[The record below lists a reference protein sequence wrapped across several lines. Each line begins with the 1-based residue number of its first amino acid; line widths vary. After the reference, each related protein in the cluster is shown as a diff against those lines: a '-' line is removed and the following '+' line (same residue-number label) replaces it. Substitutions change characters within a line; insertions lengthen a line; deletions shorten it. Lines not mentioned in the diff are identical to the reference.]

1 MRLPVLTLALL
12 ALFATGASALTDNG
26 DGTVSAPNG
35 LVWQK
40 AEGGRFAWQAA
51 LTYCEA
57 LSLGGKN
64 DWRLPNV
71 KELES
76 VVDVTKKRPNI
87 DKAFFPDALPADYWT
102 STSSAAEP
110 AKAWIVFFNGAY
122 NDFFDKG
129 QEMQVRCVRGGVR

>member
-1 MRLPVLTLALL
+1 MRLPMLCLSILIFAAGGALA
-12 ALFATGASALTDNG
+12 FTDNG
-26 DGTVSAPNG
+26 DGTVLAGNG

-40 AEGGRFAWQAA
+40 GEGGRMNWQSA

-76 VVDVTKKRPNI
+76 VVDLTKKRPNI
-87 DKAFFPDALPADYWT
+87 DKAYFPDAVSSDYWS
-102 STSSAAEP
+102 STSSAADP
-110 AKAWIVFFNGAY
+110 TKAWIVFFNGAY
-122 NDFFDKG
+122 NDFFEKSQD
-129 QEMQVRCVRGGVR
+129 MQVRCVRGGGR